1 MFRQEVTLL
10 VSLLAVSR
18 VPERIGVLSA
28 PASLMPPPVGAS
40 RRRPPPDL
48 CSPSLARW
56 LRADGGRW
64 DMPICGVSFGIG
76 ALWLEFES
84 ELE

>member
-28 PASLMPPPVGAS
+28 PASLMPPPVGAGA
-40 RRRPPPDL
+40 PPT
-48 CSPSLARW
+48 SPRSVLAI
-56 LRADGGRW
+56 A
-64 DMPICGVSFGIG
+64 G
-76 ALWLEFES
+76 ALAARRWREVGYANLRRFFWNRCAVVRIRK
-84 ELE
+84 